1 MKTVKYLSYL
11 VLGTFV
17 LAFTSCEP
25 KALKPED
32 VFKTTDDA
40 SLAQMLQEENPQVEK
55 NLENSNSNINNLNIQ
70 NLESNSGSFLIN
82 VQTLE

>member
-40 SLAQMLQEENPQVEK
+40 SLAHLSTSECIYPGRRASCVRR
-55 NLENSNSNINNLNIQ
+55 
-70 NLESNSGSFLIN
+70 SGVCLR
-82 VQTLE
+82 LP